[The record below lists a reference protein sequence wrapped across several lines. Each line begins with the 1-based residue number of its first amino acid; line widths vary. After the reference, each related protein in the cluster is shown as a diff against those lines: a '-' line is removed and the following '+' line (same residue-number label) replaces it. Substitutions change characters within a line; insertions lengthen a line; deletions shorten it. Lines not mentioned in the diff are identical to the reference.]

1 MVGILQNKN
10 ELQLD
15 RIKTMTSDSQLVEKQ
30 TNEFREQM
38 TKVID
43 KLKS

>member
-15 RIKTMTSDSQLVEKQ
+15 RINTMTSDRQLMEKHA
-30 TNEFREQM
+30 NEFREQM